1 MILSHPKE
9 IDTLDLAQAKGT
21 LCEHNLHWV
30 YFDTLL
36 TQNMKNTSLYL
47 QQKSINQSNITKNY
61 RNVIKIYFK

>member
-1 MILSHPKE
+1 MILSHTKE
-9 IDTLDLAQAKGT
+9 IDTLDLAQAKGM

-47 QQKSINQSNITKNY
+47 
-61 RNVIKIYFK
+61 